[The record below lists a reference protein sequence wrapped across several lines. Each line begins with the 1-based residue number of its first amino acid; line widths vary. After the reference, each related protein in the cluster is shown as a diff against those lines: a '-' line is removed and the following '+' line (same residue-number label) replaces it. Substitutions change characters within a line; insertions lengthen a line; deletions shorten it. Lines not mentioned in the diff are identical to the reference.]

1 MKIGS
6 NGEVPKGKVAAFG
19 LNLSG
24 RDSIFVDMKRVFS
37 FIALSVL
44 LLPLPVMAQT
54 ETPVPTVTPPVN
66 TAAIVAAREE
76 AEERYKRMATDLQAV
91 QSDNEALHA
100 KIASLEQQIQNLRDA
115 QAKPV
120 DNSAVQDQLK
130 LLAQK
135 IEEVDKK
142 RLEDKDT
149 ISDEIRKSVGK
160 LQSTLQD
167 VPSLPTRESHDS
179 RDTHE
184 SRPKIASAVDS
195 PAIENG
201 YSYTIASGD
210 RLDLIV
216 KAYNKDFRA
225 KGLKPITMKQAREAN
240 PNVNWNRLLV
250 GQKIIIPRPDGG

>member
-6 NGEVPKGKVAAFG
+6 NGEVPKGKVAAFV

-66 TAAIVAAREE
+66 TAAIIAAREE
-76 AEERYKRMATDLQAV
+76 AEERYKRMAADLQAV

-120 DNSAVQDQLK
+120 DNSAVQGQLK

-149 ISDEIRKSVGK
+149 ISDEIRKSIGK
-160 LQSTLQD
+160 LESTLQG
-167 VPSLPTRESHDS
+167 VPALPTRESHD
-179 RDTHE
+179 THE
-184 SRPKIASAVDS
+184 PRPKVASTVDS

-201 YSYTIASGD
+201 YSYPISSGD

-225 KGLKPITMKQAREAN
+225 RGLKTITMKQVREAN

-250 GQKIIIPRPDGG
+250 GQKIVIPRPDGG